1 MVCKRN
7 MTEVNAVGNKRMEY
21 DNMNYKGYFLESYY
35 RTDNIKIDVEETTVV
50 FLRIKMWSIDMSS
63 V

>member
-35 RTDNIKIDVEETTVV
+35 RTDNIKIDVEESTVV
-50 FLRIKMWSIDMSS
+50 FLRIKM
-63 V
+63 